1 MVKPKGSNS
10 LISVSSCGLVLP
22 FSRRAMIGCFIRL
35 ISPSFCWLRFFDCLA
50 RTISEIKSTFI
61 LITALSS
68 GESRDSL
75 YSFQLV
81 PRGEM
86 TFMLFVPFYK
96 RLHIS
101 FCLTD
106 FFCRRFLSLF
116 YKTVKQNKNVFP
128 PCKEKNSVSQRSK
141 FPYFAFNMLHVWG
154 ADMGS
159 VFTQKFKISE
169 YLSKLYA
176 TVFAS
181 VSLSL
186 KRIYIIFYRFV
197 TVCVALKSDF
207 KHFFTLHNNYN
218 L

>member
-1 MVKPKGSNS
+1 MQRKK
-10 LISVSSCGLVLP
+10 
-22 FSRRAMIGCFIRL
+22 
-35 ISPSFCWLRFFDCLA
+35 
-50 RTISEIKSTFI
+50 
-61 LITALSS
+61 
-68 GESRDSL
+68 
-75 YSFQLV
+75 
-81 PRGEM
+81 
-86 TFMLFVPFYK
+86 
-96 RLHIS
+96 
-101 FCLTD
+101 FCL
-106 FFCRRFLSLF
+106 S
-116 YKTVKQNKNVFP
+116 KV
-128 PCKEKNSVSQRSK
+128 K